1 MKKLIYIIP
10 LVLLLALLAACGAPE
25 ETTATPAVTTTA
37 PAVTTT
43 IAENPASDFE
53 YEIKSDNEIRIVKY
67 VGDLSEVS
75 IPRRIDDNYVTEV
88 GESAFSGS
96 TVVSVVIPDGVA
108 KIGKNAFLSCS
119 RLISVALPNGLKEIG
134 VRAFGDCQSLS
145 NITLPESLEIIGNYS
160 FENCSALKKVTVG
173 KNVKTIGEAAFYNSG
188 LETVSLE
195 NCKAESIEIYTF
207 AGTDIKEVV
216 LPSGVKI
223 IGWQAFSGCYEL
235 ESVIFNEGLT
245 KIDHLAFDNCKKLK
259 EVIIPSTVKEINE
272 RSFDRCTSLE
282 KIKFEVS
289 RGLPCI
295 LFCHVPLTFNH
306 MRHEPSHKDL
316 GVTEEYKNFILSVN
330 EYIINEPMIKAVF
343 SGHSHITDVVDIGE
357 KKDYTT
363 GALFKG
369 IVGEIN
375 IY

>member
-1 MKKLIYIIP
+1 MTDVHLSLADDVDGDGMKAHAAERRREFCKEAGYPERDPVGYFEEAMEYSKDFDCTVITGDVVDFTSHANCEATKKILAGKDYIFC
-10 LVLLLALLAACGAPE
+10 A
-25 ETTATPAVTTTA
+25 
-37 PAVTTT
+37 
-43 IAENPASDFE
+43 
-53 YEIKSDNEIRIVKY
+53 
-67 VGDLSEVS
+67 
-75 IPRRIDDNYVTEV
+75 
-88 GESAFSGS
+88 
-96 TVVSVVIPDGVA
+96 
-108 KIGKNAFLSCS
+108 
-119 RLISVALPNGLKEIG
+119 
-134 VRAFGDCQSLS
+134 
-145 NITLPESLEIIGNYS
+145 GNHE
-160 FENCSALKKVTVG
+160 FCPKVG
-173 KNVKTIGEAAFYNSG
+173 KP
-188 LETVSLE
+188 
-195 NCKAESIEIYTF
+195 
-207 AGTDIKEVV
+207 D
-216 LPSGVKI
+216 
-223 IGWQAFSGCYEL
+223 
-235 ESVIFNEGLT
+235 
-245 KIDHLAFDNCKKLK
+245 
-259 EVIIPSTVKEINE
+259 
-272 RSFDRCTSLE
+272 SFDRKKEITDEIQSVFRGNMIFESRIVGGVNVIAVDNGYYTWTEEQLE